1 MSSCSPAEAPFLLP
15 FSLPDGDGLEAEKAG
30 RIASLLGE
38 PGGSR
43 RSQGKSKCCSS
54 EATVRSQKEAVAR
67 WAGLG
72 REGEAAGWDEPPP
85 FSLGP
90 TIVKTPTHCIQTTAT
105 SSRTAGGRMVEKRT
119 TATKDGILGGQ
130 VPSARWPAMA
140 RVTAARCPDHAPS
153 YKPVSCWQ
161 AHAFPGLK
169 LGF

>member
-1 MSSCSPAEAPFLLP
+1 MYH
-15 FSLPDGDGLEAEKAG
+15 D
-30 RIASLLGE
+30 
-38 PGGSR
+38 
-43 RSQGKSKCCSS
+43 SQ
-54 EATVRSQKEAVAR
+54 
-67 WAGLG
+67 
-72 REGEAAGWDEPPP
+72 D
-85 FSLGP
+85 
-90 TIVKTPTHCIQTTAT
+90 PTHCIQTTAT

-169 LGF
+169 LGFWQKKKGSNQKDSGIRSPLDNAKIKKLNAWIASLTMSTLKKNKNTGHQLIMPQQSVIPKQLSENS